1 MWLYS
6 VTAIVKETNYADLK
20 RVFVHLENQ
29 FYDSKFVYILCIKN
43 PENNH
48 DIAKEQKMLVT
59 EYILLKTSSTKGQ
72 RAHRFGYQ
80 INM

>member
-1 MWLYS
+1 MKFLGS
-6 VTAIVKETNYADLK
+6 CRPFCNSLFF
-20 RVFVHLENQ
+20 FVHLENQ

-59 EYILLKTSSTKGQ
+59 EYILLKTSWTKGQ